1 MAENSWWDVMVPRQ
15 EANRC
20 DKMALVA
27 NCTEHYGTY
36 RPRTKGTYCHE
47 PHQEFKLR
55 IWSSCGVKDFNH
67 RFEQHVGWACA
78 PMSSGEGCF
87 AGTLVQTSCSQSR
100 TYPFI
105 RGRYRPTLR
114 TILWIHV
121 VSKRTPNSLPKSSTK
136 NCLAHIIPE
145 LSRDGF
151 AECLSADSK
160 GAPPTTFKAS
170 SGWEGHSDGLL
181 IRRASTQRNLSNA
194 ITVLSPKV
202 RP

>member
-87 AGTLVQTSCSQSR
+87 AGTLVQTSAASQEHILSSVAGIGLHCG
-100 TYPFI
+100 PFCE
-105 RGRYRPTLR
+105 YM
-114 TILWIHV
+114 WCQ
-121 VSKRTPNSLPKSSTK
+121 K
-136 NCLAHIIPE
+136 E
-145 LSRDGF
+145 
-151 AECLSADSK
+151 
-160 GAPPTTFKAS
+160 PPTVFQSPAQRTVLHISSQNYPVMAS
-170 SGWEGHSDGLL
+170 LNVCLL
-181 IRRASTQRNLSNA
+181 IPRERRQRRLKRLRAEKA
-194 ITVLSPKV
+194 IRTAC
-202 RP
+202 